1 MDDQQM
7 NGGGG
12 SYWGPLAGATRP
24 LAIAGGLLM
33 LATAA
38 MVTVSVL
45 LRWLA
50 SSSVA
55 GDIELVQ
62 IATAVSVFSFLP
74 ICQARRGNIMVDTFT
89 SRLPRSV
96 VNSLDALWDM
106 VYAVFAAIIAWR
118 LLIGAYEAVTNYSV
132 SMMLALPIGWV
143 IGLCAVM
150 AAFLAVVA
158 VATAL
163 GLLRS
168 EA

>member
-1 MDDQQM
+1 MTDQQTPA
-7 NGGGG
+7 GGG
-12 SYWGPLAGATRP
+12 SSWGPLAGATRP
-24 LAIAGGLLM
+24 LAIAGGFVM

-50 SSSVA
+50 SSSVS

-62 IATAVSVFSFLP
+62 IATAVSVFAFLP

-96 VNSLDALWDM
+96 VNSLDALWDT

-118 LLIGAYEAVTNYSV
+118 LLIGAYEAVASQSV

-150 AAFLAVVA
+150 AVFLAVVS

-163 GLLRS
+163 TLLRS
-168 EA
+168 DA